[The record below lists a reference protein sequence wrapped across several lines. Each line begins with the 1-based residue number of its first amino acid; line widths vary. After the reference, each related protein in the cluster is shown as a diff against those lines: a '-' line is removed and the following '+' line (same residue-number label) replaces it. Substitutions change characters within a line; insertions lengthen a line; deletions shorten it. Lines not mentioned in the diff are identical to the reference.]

1 MNGVAIGREPN
12 YLQTAWGL
20 NLFKKKYTNTDLN
33 FNFEDG
39 ESRHPLYYLSFC
51 EHDLV
56 KRELLK
62 IFYFLWF
69 HPRNLL
75 QQFQMR
81 FVHDRMP
88 DLVCTTI

>member
-1 MNGVAIGREPN
+1 MARTAI
-12 YLQTAWGL
+12 
-20 NLFKKKYTNTDLN
+20 LF
-33 FNFEDG
+33 F
-39 ESRHPLYYLSFC
+39 YLSFC

-69 HPRNLL
+69 HLRNLI

-88 DLVCTTI
+88 DQKYRIIGALNPLVLSHSEQAKMYSLRI